1 MQHGCHNLAKEKQLL
16 KNIKQAEE
24 DKQDLITNAAIKK
37 KNVSKFLSSIE
48 AVRDR
53 IKVRFPLYIHKF
65 LQFIL

>member
-1 MQHGCHNLAKEKQLL
+1 MQHGCHNLAKENQL
-16 KNIKQAEE
+16 IKEAKE
-24 DKQDLITNAAIKK
+24 DKQDLITSAAMKK

-53 IKVRFPLYIHKF
+53 IKVRFSLYIHKF